1 MAMPAHVSPIDI
13 FCYRQYNSLGNVSA
27 ERITGER
34 TMTDHRAGYA
44 AICGQTNVGKS
55 TLLNQILGVKL
66 SIISRKPQTT
76 RTRITGI
83 KNLPRAQIVFLDSPG
98 LHAGRTTLDR
108 FMLEQAKRV
117 LYEAHAVLFVVDARN
132 TALDEWKYLGTYA
145 REVEV
150 PVVLVINKIDLLK
163 SRDALLP
170 LIENY
175 ANVHAFTEIIPV
187 SALRADGI
195 DAVTEKTALLLPEGP
210 ALFPEDLLT
219 DVPERVLAS
228 EIVREKIF
236 EFLHQEIP
244 YSAAVVIESFEERKD
259 GKLLAIEA
267 SVYVE
272 KESQK
277 AIVIGKK
284 GQMLKEIG
292 TVSRKELESFFGV
305 KVFLNLWVRVEK
317 NWSCKVQSLRKLG
330 YLR

>member
-1 MAMPAHVSPIDI
+1 
-13 FCYRQYNSLGNVSA
+13 
-27 ERITGER
+27 
-34 TMTDHRAGYA
+34 MTDHRAGYA

-55 TLLNQILGVKL
+55 TLLNQILGEKL

-83 KNLPRAQIVFLDSPG
+83 KNLPDAQIVFLDSPG
-98 LHAGRTTLDR
+98 LHGGRSTLDR

-117 LYEAHAVLFVVDARN
+117 LFEAHVVLFVVDARN
-132 TALDEWKYLGTYA
+132 DAIDEWKYLGTYA
-145 REVEV
+145 RDVEV
-150 PVVLVINKIDLLK
+150 PVLLVINKIDLLK
-163 SRDALLP
+163 SHDLLLP

-175 ANVHAFTEIIPV
+175 ANVHTFSEIIPV

-195 DAVTEKTALLLPEGP
+195 DAVTGATALLLPSGP
-210 ALFPEDLLT
+210 ALFPGKLLT
-219 DVPERVLAS
+219 DVPERVIAS

-244 YSAAVVIESFEERKD
+244 YSAAVVVESFEERQD

-305 KVFLNLWVRVEK
+305 KIYLNLWVRVEK
-317 NWSCKVQSLRKLG
+317 NWSSNTRSLRKLG
-330 YLR
+330 YLK